1 MSDIRCQ
8 SELKKILIEGAKEL
22 GLELSKRQVK
32 QFLTYLGIL
41 QDWNKRMN
49 LTSLKDP
56 REIIVTHFLDSL
68 TILKAVDNKEA
79 LPQGG
84 KNLVIRASL
93 VEGASTARPHIKE
106 ISAIDIGTGAGFPGI
121 PLKILRPEI
130 SLSLLDSSKK
140 RTGFL
145 KYLSKSLN
153 IKGLEIIWG
162 RAEEYGRKE
171 GYRER
176 YDIVLARAL
185 ARLNILVELGIPF
198 LKIRGLFIVQKGQK
212 LKEELEEARGAIEIL
227 GGELKGIISLRLPF
241 SRKSRKLVIIE
252 KVLETP
258 DRFPRR
264 SGIPQK
270 RPLK

>member
-1 MSDIRCQ
+1 MSDIRYQ
-8 SELKKILIEGAKEL
+8 NKLKKILREYLVEGAKEL
-22 GLELSKRQVK
+22 GIELSEKRVK
-32 QFLTYLGIL
+32 QFLTYLEIL

-56 REIIVTHFLDSL
+56 KEIIITHFLDSL
-68 TILKAVDNKEA
+68 TVAKGID
-79 LPQGG
+79 
-84 KNLVIRASL
+84 
-93 VEGASTARPHIKE
+93 E
-106 ISAIDIGTGAGFPGI
+106 IDLLRVIDIGTGAGFPGI
-121 PLKILRPEI
+121 PLKILKPEI
-130 SLSLLDSSKK
+130 SLALLDSSKK
-140 RTGFL
+140 RIGFL
-145 KYLSKSLN
+145 KYLSKSLKL
-153 IKGLEIIWG
+153 KGLEIIWG

-198 LKIRGLFIVQKGQK
+198 LKIRGLFIAQKGEK
-212 LKEELEEARGAIEIL
+212 LKEELEEARRAIEIL

-241 SRKSRKLVIIE
+241 SRKSRKLVIVE
-252 KVLETP
+252 KILETS

-270 RPLK
+270 RPI

>member
-1 MSDIRCQ
+1 MSDIRSQ
-8 SELKKILIEGAKEL
+8 SKLKKILVDGAREL
-22 GLELSKRQVK
+22 EIELSEKQAK

-56 REIIVTHFLDSL
+56 KEIIITHFLDSL
-68 TILKAVDNKEA
+68 TILKAID
-79 LPQGG
+79 
-84 KNLVIRASL
+84 
-93 VEGASTARPHIKE
+93 IKE

-130 SLSLLDSSKK
+130 SLSLLDSSRK
-140 RTGFL
+140 RIEFL
-145 KYLSKSLN
+145 EYLSKSLKL
-153 IKGLEIIWG
+153 KGLEIIWG

-171 GYRER
+171 GYREG

-185 ARLNILVELGIPF
+185 ARLDILVELGIPF
-198 LKIRGLFIVQKGQK
+198 LKIRGLFIVQKGEK
-212 LKEELEEARGAIEIL
+212 LKEELEEARKAIEIL

-241 SRKSRKLVIIE
+241 SRKLRKLVIIE
-252 KVLETP
+252 KILETP
-258 DRFPRR
+258 DRLPRR

>member
-1 MSDIRCQ
+1 MSKVLR
-8 SELKKILIEGAKEL
+8 EMLINGAKEL
-22 GLELSKRQVK
+22 GIELSEKQAK
-32 QFLTYLGIL
+32 QFLAYLEIL

-56 REIIVTHFLDSL
+56 KEIIITHFLDSL
-68 TILKAVDNKEA
+68 TILKAIDIN
-79 LPQGG
+79 
-84 KNLVIRASL
+84 
-93 VEGASTARPHIKE
+93 TKE

-121 PLKILRPEI
+121 PLKILKPEI
-130 SLSLLDSSKK
+130 SLSLLDSRRK
-140 RTGFL
+140 RIEFL
-145 KYLSKSLN
+145 RYLSKSLKL
-153 IKGLEIIWG
+153 KGLEIIWG

-171 GYRER
+171 KYREK

-198 LKIRGLFIVQKGQK
+198 LKIRGLFIVQKGEK
-212 LKEELEEARGAIEIL
+212 LKEELEEARRAIEIL
-227 GGELKGIISLRLPF
+227 GGDLKGIISLRLPF

-252 KVLETP
+252 KILETS

-270 RPLK
+270 KPLK

>member
-1 MSDIRCQ
+1 M
-8 SELKKILIEGAKEL
+8 KKLQEILVDGAEEL
-22 GLELSKRQVK
+22 GIELSERQVK

-56 REIIVTHFLDSL
+56 REIIITHFLDSL
-68 TILKAVDNKEA
+68 TILKAIDN
-79 LPQGG
+79 
-84 KNLVIRASL
+84 
-93 VEGASTARPHIKE
+93 KE

-121 PLKILRPEI
+121 PLKILRPQI
-130 SLSLLDSSKK
+130 SLSLLDSSRK
-140 RTGFL
+140 RIEFL
-145 KYLSKSLN
+145 EYLSKSL
-153 IKGLEIIWG
+153 KLKELEIIWG
-162 RAEEYGRKE
+162 RAEEYGRKKR
-171 GYRER
+171 YRER
-176 YDIVLARAL
+176 YDIILARAL

-198 LKIRGLFIVQKGQK
+198 LKIRGLFIAQKGQK
-212 LKEELEEARGAIEIL
+212 LKEELEEARRAIEIL

-241 SRKSRKLVIIE
+241 SRKSRKLIIIE
-252 KVLETP
+252 KILETS

>member
-1 MSDIRCQ
+1 MSKVQ
-8 SELKKILIEGAKEL
+8 SPMSKVFREILIGGCKEL
-22 GLELSKRQVK
+22 GIELSEKQVK
-32 QFLTYLGIL
+32 QFLTYLEIL

-56 REIIVTHFLDSL
+56 KEIIITHFLDSL
-68 TILKAVDNKEA
+68 TILKAIDIN
-79 LPQGG
+79 
-84 KNLVIRASL
+84 
-93 VEGASTARPHIKE
+93 TKE

-121 PLKILRPEI
+121 PLKILKPEI
-130 SLSLLDSSKK
+130 SLSLLDSRRK
-140 RTGFL
+140 RIEFL
-145 KYLSKSLN
+145 RYLSKSLKL
-153 IKGLEIIWG
+153 KGLKIIWG

-171 GYRER
+171 EYREK

-198 LKIRGLFIVQKGQK
+198 LRIRGLFIAQKGEK
-212 LKEELEEARGAIEIL
+212 LKEELEEARKAIEIL

-241 SRKSRKLVIIE
+241 SRKSRKLVIVE
-252 KVLETP
+252 KILETS

-270 RPLK
+270 RPI

>member
-1 MSDIRCQ
+1 MSDIRNQ
-8 SELKKILIEGAKEL
+8 NKLKKILVEGAKEL
-22 GLELSKRQVK
+22 GIELSERQIE
-32 QFLTYLGIL
+32 QFLTYLEIL

-56 REIIVTHFLDSL
+56 REIIITHFLDSL
-68 TILKAVDNKEA
+68 TILKAIE
-79 LPQGG
+79 
-84 KNLVIRASL
+84 
-93 VEGASTARPHIKE
+93 IKE

-130 SLSLLDSSKK
+130 SLTLLDSLKK
-140 RTGFL
+140 KIEFL
-145 KYLSKSLN
+145 EYLSKSL
-153 IKGLEIIWG
+153 KLEGVETIWG
-162 RAEEYGRKE
+162 RAEEYGRKK
-171 GYRER
+171 GYRGS

-198 LKIRGLFIVQKGQK
+198 LRIRGLFIVQKGQK
-212 LKEELEEARGAIEIL
+212 LKEELEEARKAIEIL

-241 SRKSRKLVIIE
+241 SRKLRKLIIIE
-252 KVLETP
+252 KILETS

-270 RPLK
+270 RPI

>member
-1 MSDIRCQ
+1 MADIRYQ
-8 SELKKILIEGAKEL
+8 NKLKKILVEGAREL
-22 GLELSKRQVK
+22 EIELSEKQAK
-32 QFLTYLGIL
+32 QFLTYLRIL
-41 QDWNKRMN
+41 QDWNKRIN

-56 REIIVTHFLDSL
+56 REIIITHFLDSL
-68 TILKAVDNKEA
+68 TILKAIDM
-79 LPQGG
+79 
-84 KNLVIRASL
+84 
-93 VEGASTARPHIKE
+93 KE

-140 RTGFL
+140 RIEFL
-145 KYLSKSLN
+145 KYLSKSL
-153 IKGLEIIWG
+153 KLEGLETIWG

-171 GYRER
+171 GYRKR

-212 LKEELEEARGAIEIL
+212 LKEELEEARKAIEIL

-241 SRKSRKLVIIE
+241 SRKLRKLIIIE
-252 KVLETP
+252 KILETS

-270 RPLK
+270 RPI

>member
-1 MSDIRCQ
+1 MSKVLR
-8 SELKKILIEGAKEL
+8 EILINGAKEL
-22 GLELSKRQVK
+22 GIELSERQIE
-32 QFLTYLGIL
+32 QFLTYLEIL

-56 REIIVTHFLDSL
+56 REIITTHFLDSL
-68 TILKAVDNKEA
+68 TVSEGIDEIG
-79 LPQGG
+79 P
-84 KNLVIRASL
+84 IR
-93 VEGASTARPHIKE
+93 V
-106 ISAIDIGTGAGFPGI
+106 IDIGTGAGFPGI
-121 PLKILRPEI
+121 PLKILKPEI
-130 SLSLLDSSKK
+130 SLSLLDSRRK
-140 RTGFL
+140 RIEFL
-145 KYLSKSLN
+145 RYLFKSLKL
-153 IKGLEIIWG
+153 KGLEIIWG

-171 GYRER
+171 EYREK

-198 LKIRGLFIVQKGQK
+198 LRIRGLFIVQKGQK
-212 LKEELEEARGAIEIL
+212 LKEELEEARKAIEIL

-241 SRKSRKLVIIE
+241 SRKSRKLVIVE
-252 KVLETP
+252 KVLETS

>member
-1 MSDIRCQ
+1 MSDIRYQ
-8 SELKKILIEGAKEL
+8 NELKRILVEGSKEL
-22 GLELSKRQVK
+22 GIELSERQVK
-32 QFLTYLGIL
+32 QFLTYLEIL
-41 QDWNKRMN
+41 RDWNERIN

-56 REIIVTHFLDSL
+56 KEIIIAHFLDSL
-68 TILKAVDNKEA
+68 TVSKGIDAID
-79 LPQGG
+79 P
-84 KNLVIRASL
+84 IR
-93 VEGASTARPHIKE
+93 V
-106 ISAIDIGTGAGFPGI
+106 IDIGTGAGFPGI

-130 SLSLLDSSKK
+130 SLSLLDSSRK
-140 RTGFL
+140 RIEFL
-145 KYLSKSLN
+145 KYLSKSLKL
-153 IKGLEIIWG
+153 KGLEIIWG

-171 GYRER
+171 GYQER

-198 LKIRGLFIVQKGQK
+198 LKIRGLFIIQKGQK
-212 LKEELEEARGAIEIL
+212 LKEELEEARRAIEIL

-252 KVLETP
+252 KILETP

>member
-1 MSDIRCQ
+1 M
-8 SELKKILIEGAKEL
+8 KKLREILVDGAEEL
-22 GLELSKRQVK
+22 GIELSERQVK

-56 REIIVTHFLDSL
+56 REIIITHFLDSL
-68 TILKAVDNKEA
+68 TILKAIDN
-79 LPQGG
+79 
-84 KNLVIRASL
+84 
-93 VEGASTARPHIKE
+93 KE

-121 PLKILRPEI
+121 PLKILRPQI
-130 SLSLLDSSKK
+130 SLSLLDSSRK
-140 RTGFL
+140 RIEFL
-145 KYLSKSLN
+145 EYLSKSL
-153 IKGLEIIWG
+153 KLKDLEIIWG
-162 RAEEYGRKE
+162 RAEEYGRKKR
-171 GYRER
+171 YRER
-176 YDIVLARAL
+176 YDIILARAL

-198 LKIRGLFIVQKGQK
+198 LKIRGLFIAQKGQK
-212 LKEELEEARGAIEIL
+212 LKEELEEARRAIEIL

-241 SRKSRKLVIIE
+241 SRKSRKLIIIE
-252 KVLETP
+252 KILETS

>member
-1 MSDIRCQ
+1 MSDIRNQ
-8 SELKKILIEGAKEL
+8 NKLKKILISGAKEL
-22 GLELSKRQVK
+22 GIELSEKQAK
-32 QFLTYLGIL
+32 QFLTYLEIL

-49 LTSLKDP
+49 LTSLKNP
-56 REIIVTHFLDSL
+56 REIIITHFLDSL
-68 TILKAVDNKEA
+68 TILKAID
-79 LPQGG
+79 
-84 KNLVIRASL
+84 R
-93 VEGASTARPHIKE
+93 KE

-130 SLSLLDSSKK
+130 SLSLLDSSRK
-140 RTGFL
+140 RIEFL
-145 KYLSKSLN
+145 KYLSNSLKL
-153 IKGLEIIWG
+153 KGLEIIWG

-198 LKIRGLFIVQKGQK
+198 LKIRGLFIAQKGQK
-212 LKEELEEARGAIEIL
+212 LRGELEEARRAIEIL

-252 KVLETP
+252 KVLETS

-270 RPLK
+270 RPL

>member
-1 MSDIRCQ
+1 MEKCDQYGAFRNARGAKPLWKYSRR
-8 SELKKILIEGAKEL
+8 EYLVEGAREL
-22 GLELSKRQVK
+22 GIELSERQIE
-32 QFLTYLGIL
+32 QFLAYLEIL

-68 TILKAVDNKEA
+68 TILKAIDM
-79 LPQGG
+79 
-84 KNLVIRASL
+84 
-93 VEGASTARPHIKE
+93 KE

-121 PLKILRPEI
+121 PLKILRPDI
-130 SLSLLDSSKK
+130 SLSLLDSSRK
-140 RTGFL
+140 RIEFL
-145 KYLSKSLN
+145 KYLSKSLKL
-153 IKGLEIIWG
+153 KGLEIIWG

-212 LKEELEEARGAIEIL
+212 LKEELEEARKAIEIL
-227 GGELKGIISLRLPF
+227 GGELKGIIYLKLPF

-252 KVLETP
+252 KILETS

-270 RPLK
+270 RPLR